1 MEKGILSEFPK
12 THRNTVRRRAERGRY
27 DHQTVHGIL
36 DAGYL
41 CHLGFVVDGQ
51 PFVIPT
57 LYGRRGNTLFVHGS
71 AVSRMLRNLSE
82 GIRACVTVTLADGIV
97 LARSAFHHS
106 MNYRSVTAFGTGT
119 LVEDDEAK
127 LTALKLI
134 SENVF
139 PGRWDDV
146 REPTKKELDVTTV
159 IAIVI
164 EEAAA
169 KIREGDPK
177 DDARDYELPV
187 WAGVVPIVTSYGE
200 PVADPKLAEGTDLP
214 DYIKE
219 SLPASSG
226 R

>member
-1 MEKGILSEFPK
+1 MSEFPR
-12 THRNTVRRRAERGRY
+12 TERNTVKRRAERGRY
-27 DHQTVHGIL
+27 DHETVNAIL

-41 CHLGFVVDGQ
+41 CHLGFVVEGQ

-57 LYGRRGNTLFVHGS
+57 LYGRERDTIFVHGS
-71 AVSRMLRNLSE
+71 SVSRMLRNLSE
-82 GIRACVTVTLADGIV
+82 GVRACVTVTHTDGIV

-119 LVEDDEAK
+119 LVDDDETK
-127 LTALKLI
+127 MSALKLI
-134 SENVF
+134 SENVL
-139 PGRWDDV
+139 PGRWNDV

-177 DDARDYELPV
+177 DDAKDYDLPV
-187 WAGVVPIVTSYGE
+187 WAGVIPFETSFGDPIS
-200 PVADPKLAEGTDLP
+200 DPKLAEGIGLP
-214 DYIKE
+214 EHIKQLYRE
-219 SLPASSG
+219 TSG
-226 R
+226 K